1 MEHIFINNVHD
12 QLVLIPENDVDRIL
26 MEKLLS
32 EGPVSVEKI
41 RNPVSIMGKNVQD
54 GLIIR
59 KHAIDK
65 PVKSNDPS

>member
-1 MEHIFINNVHD
+1 MEHIFITNGST

-32 EGPVSVEKI
+32 EGPVTVEKI
-41 RNPVSIMGKNVQD
+41 RNPVGIMGKNVQD

-59 KHAIDK
+59 KN
-65 PVKSNDPS
+65 SSTSTE